1 MKNEIKLGKT
11 VDSIAERFNLNIYQE
26 YALIQLSKEMKNQNK
41 NYKYSEKQKTNSNDN
56 IQKYK
61 KTNIENKSQN
71 MNNSFSDKEIN
82 SINNFE
88 TKSETLNDCSK
99 KEHID
104 NNEIN
109 NNDSNSKIHAINKMD
124 FINTEENETINEIK
138 NEKN

>member
-1 MKNEIKLGKT
+1 MKH
-11 VDSIAERFNLNIYQE
+11 Y
-26 YALIQLSKEMKNQNK
+26 
-41 NYKYSEKQKTNSNDN
+41 
-56 IQKYK
+56 
-61 KTNIENKSQN
+61 
-71 MNNSFSDKEIN
+71 
-82 SINNFE
+82 
-88 TKSETLNDCSK
+88 DCSK